1 MPSTQHHWG
10 TPPWPIRFK
19 PRPSAL
25 PASVDFAIVGGGFT
39 GLAAAAW
46 LKRLAPEKSVA
57 VFEAFKV
64 GEGASGRT
72 GGMALAET
80 AAGDMPGL
88 GDVLSGFQKILHT
101 LDVQCDLDLHGA
113 WEIARKDGRNDSP
126 IAWNDS
132 GTLRVMKHVPGGTV
146 DPGKLVAGLGRSAQR
161 LGAKIHEHHR
171 VTHVAWHRE
180 PVLTIERTGAATRAA
195 KNGSR
200 PTHKLTAEKVL
211 FATNALSLRVS
222 GLTHGTHAR
231 LTLALLTEPV
241 SESVLRAI
249 GLASRTPFY
258 TTDFPYLWGRVRKD
272 RSIVFGAGLVTSSDV
287 GALETVDIAKSEA
300 TQIFARLDQRVRALH
315 PALAKVK
322 LVRHWGGP
330 ILFRDTW
337 KPVFGWH
344 PHSNAKHRNG
354 LVIGAFA
361 GHGVALSSYF
371 GCWGAEV
378 LLGKRTSPRWAA
390 ANATRT
396 PDPEMRHLNK
406 V

>member
-1 MPSTQHHWG
+1 MPRTFHNWG
-10 TPPWPIRFK
+10 TPPWPIDFK
-19 PRPSAL
+19 PRASRLPSF
-25 PASVDFAIVGGGFT
+25 VDFAIVGGGFT

-46 LKRLAPEKSVA
+46 LKRLAPEKSV
-57 VFEAFKV
+57 VVLEAFSL
-64 GEGASGRT
+64 GAGASGRT

-88 GDVLSGFQKILHT
+88 GDVLSGFEKILGT
-101 LDVQCDLDLHGA
+101 LNVKCDLDLRGA
-113 WEIARKDGRNDSP
+113 WEIAREGGRNDSP

-132 GTLRVMKHVPGGTV
+132 GTLQVTKQIPGGTV
-146 DPGKLVAGLGRSAQR
+146 DPGKLVAGIGRAAQR
-161 LGAKIHEHHR
+161 LGAGIYEHHR
-171 VTHVAWHRE
+171 VTHVAWGRA
-180 PVLTIERTGAATRAA
+180 PVLTIERTRIAKRA
-195 KNGSR
+195 GSR
-200 PTHKLTAEKVL
+200 AQTLSAGKVL
-211 FATNALSLRVS
+211 FATNALSLRIS

-241 SESVLRAI
+241 SESILRAI
-249 GLASRTPFY
+249 GLAGRHPFY
-258 TTDFPYLWGRVRKD
+258 TTDYPYLWGRVRKD

-287 GALETVDIAKSEA
+287 GDLETVDITKSEA
-300 TQIFARLDQRVRALH
+300 AEIFERLDCRVRALH

-322 LVRHWGGP
+322 LIRHWGGP

-344 PHSNAKHRNG
+344 PHSEPKHRNG

-371 GCWGAEV
+371 GAWGAEV
-378 LLGKRTSPRWAA
+378 LLGKRTPPQWARVQG
-390 ANATRT
+390 TRV
-396 PDPEMRHLNK
+396 PDPEMRRLNK

>member
-1 MPSTQHHWG
+1 MPHASHHWG
-10 TPPWPIRFK
+10 TPPWPIDFK
-19 PRPSAL
+19 PRGGPLPS
-25 PASVDFAIVGGGFT
+25 SVDFAVVGGGFT

-57 VFEAFKV
+57 VLEAFSL
-64 GEGASGRT
+64 GAGASGRT

-88 GDVLSGFQKILHT
+88 GDVLAGFEKILAT
-101 LDVQCDLDLHGA
+101 LQVKCDLDLHGA
-113 WEIARKDGRNDSP
+113 WEIARKGGRNDSP

-132 GTLRVMKHVPGGTV
+132 GTLRVTKHVPGGTI
-146 DPGKLVAGLGRSAQR
+146 DPGKLVAGLGRAAQR
-161 LGAKIHEHHR
+161 LGAKIYEHHR
-171 VTHVAWHRE
+171 VTHVEWGRS
-180 PVLTIERTGAATRAA
+180 PILTIERTGAGARAA

-200 PTHKLTAEKVL
+200 HTHKLTAGKVL
-211 FATNALSLRVS
+211 LATNALSLRVS
-222 GLTHGTHAR
+222 GLMHGTHAR
-231 LTLALLTEPV
+231 LTLALLTAPV

-287 GALETVDIAKSEA
+287 GDLETVDIAKSEA
-300 TQIFARLDQRVRALH
+300 AEIFDRLDQRVRALH

-344 PHSNAKHRNG
+344 PHSSPKHRNG

-378 LLGKRTSPRWAA
+378 LLGKRKPPRWAA

-396 PDPEMRHLNK
+396 PDPEMRRLNK
-406 V
+406 A

>member
-1 MPSTQHHWG
+1 MPRTFHNWG
-10 TPPWPIRFK
+10 TPPWPIDFK
-19 PRPSAL
+19 PRASRLPS
-25 PASVDFAIVGGGFT
+25 SVDFAVVGGGFT

-57 VFEAFKV
+57 VLEAFSI
-64 GEGASGRT
+64 GAGASGRT

-88 GDVLSGFQKILHT
+88 GDVLAGFQKILRT
-101 LDVQCDLDLHGA
+101 LKVNCDLDRRGA
-113 WEIARKDGRNDSP
+113 WEIARKGGRTDSP

-132 GTLRVMKHVPGGTV
+132 GTLRVAKDVPGGTV
-146 DPGKLVAGLGRSAQR
+146 DPGKLVAGLGRAAQR
-161 LGAKIHEHHR
+161 LGAGIHEHHR
-171 VTHVAWHRE
+171 VTHVAWDRT
-180 PVLTIERTGAATRAA
+180 PVLTVERPRLA
-195 KNGSR
+195 KRSSGGEH
-200 PTHKLTAEKVL
+200 TLTAGKVL

-222 GLTHGTHAR
+222 GMTHGTHAR

-241 SESVLRAI
+241 PESVLRAI
-249 GLASRTPFY
+249 GLASRRPFY

-287 GALETVDIAKSEA
+287 GDLETVDIAKSEA
-300 TQIFARLDQRVRALH
+300 GEIFERLDHRVRGLD

-330 ILFRDTW
+330 IMFRDTW
-337 KPVFGWH
+337 KPVFGWP
-344 PHSNAKHRNG
+344 PHSAPRHRNG
-354 LVIGAFA
+354 LVVGAFA

-371 GCWGAEV
+371 GAWAAEV
-378 LLGKRTSPRWAA
+378 LLGKRTPPRWASVRG
-390 ANATRT
+390 TQV

>member
-1 MPSTQHHWG
+1 MPRTFHHWG
-10 TPPWPIRFK
+10 TPPWPIDFK
-19 PRPSAL
+19 PRGGRVPS
-25 PASVDFAIVGGGFT
+25 SVDFAIVGGGFT

-57 VFEAFKV
+57 VLEAFSI
-64 GEGASGRT
+64 GAGASGRT

-88 GDVLSGFQKILHT
+88 GDVLASFQKILHT
-101 LDVQCDLDLHGA
+101 LKVNCDLDLRGA
-113 WEIARKDGRNDSP
+113 WEIARKGGRNDSP

-132 GTLRVMKHVPGGTV
+132 GTLRVTKDVPGGTV
-146 DPGKLVAGLGRSAQR
+146 DPGKLVTGLGRAAQR
-161 LGAKIHEHHR
+161 FGAQIYEHHR
-171 VTHVAWHRE
+171 VTHVAWDRT
-180 PVLTIERTGAATRAA
+180 PVLTIEYPRLT
-195 KNGSR
+195 SR
-200 PTHKLTAEKVL
+200 SIGRSHTLTAGKVL

-222 GLTHGTHAR
+222 GMTHGTHAR
-231 LTLALLTEPV
+231 LTLALLTERVP
-241 SESVLRAI
+241 ESVLRAI
-249 GLASRTPFY
+249 GLASRRPFY

-272 RSIVFGAGLVTSSDV
+272 RSIVFGAGLVTSTDV
-287 GALETVDIAKSEA
+287 GDLETVDIAKSEA
-300 TQIFARLDQRVRALH
+300 AEIFDRLDHRVRGLH

-330 ILFRDTW
+330 IMFRDTW

-344 PHSNAKHRNG
+344 PHSDPKHRNG
-354 LVIGAFA
+354 LVVGAFA

-371 GCWGAEV
+371 GTWAAEV
-378 LLGKRTSPRWAA
+378 LLGKRTPPRWAGV
-390 ANATRT
+390 RGMQV